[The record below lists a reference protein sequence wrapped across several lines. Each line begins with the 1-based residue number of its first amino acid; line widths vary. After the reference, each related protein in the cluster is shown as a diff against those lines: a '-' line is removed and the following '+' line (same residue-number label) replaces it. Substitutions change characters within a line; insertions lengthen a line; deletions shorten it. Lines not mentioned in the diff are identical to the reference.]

1 MIILISSKNNTK
13 GGVFKKKTINI
24 NLGSIKN
31 CYGSL
36 YVANGKLEQDS
47 HSGNLS
53 ALIKQNVQLSYN
65 LIIVLLSIYP
75 S

>member
-1 MIILISSKNNTK
+1 M
-13 GGVFKKKTINI
+13 
-24 NLGSIKN
+24 GSIKN

-47 HSGNLS
+47 HSGNLL

>member
-1 MIILISSKNNTK
+1 M
-13 GGVFKKKTINI
+13 
-24 NLGSIKN
+24 GSIKN

-47 HSGNLS
+47 RSGNLS

>member
-1 MIILISSKNNTK
+1 M
-13 GGVFKKKTINI
+13 
-24 NLGSIKN
+24 GSIKN

-53 ALIKQNVQLSYN
+53 ALIKQNAVFISGN
-65 LIIVLLSIYP
+65 LY
-75 S
+75 